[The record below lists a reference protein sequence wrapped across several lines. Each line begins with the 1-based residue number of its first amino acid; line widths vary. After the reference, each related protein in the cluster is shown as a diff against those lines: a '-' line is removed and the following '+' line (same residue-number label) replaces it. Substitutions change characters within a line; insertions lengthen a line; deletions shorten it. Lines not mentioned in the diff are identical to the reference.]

1 VRDFVSVKG
10 EWDMNR
16 TSDFREKEV
25 INIKDGRRLG
35 FVCDVEI
42 NLESGKIEAIV
53 IPGDRRWFGLVGK
66 DDEYVIPWDRIKKI
80 GEDIILVELDDR
92 YIRKHFE

>member
-1 VRDFVSVKG
+1 
-10 EWDMNR
+10 MNR

-25 INIKDGRRLG
+25 INVKDGRRLG

-42 NLESGKIEAIV
+42 NLQSGKIEAIV

-92 YIRKHFE
+92 FIRKYFE

>member
-1 VRDFVSVKG
+1 MGNFVSIMGKR
-10 EWDMNR
+10 DMNR

-25 INIKDGRRLG
+25 INVKDGRRLG

-42 NLESGKIEAIV
+42 NLQSGKIEAIV

-92 YIRKHFE
+92 FVRKYFE

>member
-1 VRDFVSVKG
+1 
-10 EWDMNR
+10 MNR

>member
-1 VRDFVSVKG
+1 
-10 EWDMNR
+10 MNR

-25 INIKDGRRLG
+25 INVKDGRRLG

-42 NLESGKIEAIV
+42 NLQSGKIEAIV

-92 YIRKHFE
+92 FVRKYFE

>member
-1 VRDFVSVKG
+1 
-10 EWDMNR
+10 MNR

-92 YIRKHFE
+92 FIRKRFE